1 MDDVFQN
8 LEDEKNP
15 VSTGKRIKL
24 DEADWKP
31 AGKDKVNRQ
40 SWENSNIKV
49 VNQVKSTWPQ
59 GLGRTYNED
68 KAKADDE

>member
-1 MDDVFQN
+1 MSDKHPSKGKRNIDQFMSQMDDVFQN

-31 AGKDKVNRQ
+31 AGKEKVNRQ
-40 SWENSNIKV
+40 SWKKSKSKV
-49 VNQVKSTWPQ
+49 V
-59 GLGRTYNED
+59 D
-68 KAKADDE
+68 